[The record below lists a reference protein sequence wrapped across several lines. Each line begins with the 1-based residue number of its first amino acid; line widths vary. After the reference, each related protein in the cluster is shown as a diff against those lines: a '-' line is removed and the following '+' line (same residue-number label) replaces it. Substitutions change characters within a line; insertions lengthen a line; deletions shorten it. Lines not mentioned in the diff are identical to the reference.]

1 MAEINARTLMFN
13 LGREDAIDS
22 TTLAKIARYAERKQ
36 LAYKLTDEG
45 VLLLDGR
52 GKKIHLRNGV
62 VTLRNALG
70 LHALPERCHAN
81 HVLNILDGSDADESE
96 KVRLYNQAL
105 LRYNDMT
112 KARAAKPIPVVVEV
126 KKKEAAATTASVVE
140 PADIVGTLPK
150 TLQMKGRQL
159 LSAVTWNE
167 RGELIHKGVAIRGS
181 NAVDLVHDLL
191 RNRKTPDPVG
201 WQQFANQMRA
211 ANIPMELVGNVT
223 RRLYLQKK
231 RGNYSI
237 GTTGRHRLVTVMERR
252 RSKLHRHYYDPK
264 RVGSYGGVAAL
275 RRVVPAERDV
285 ERWLSTQDAY
295 TLHKPVRR
303 HFKRRCVV
311 VGGPNQQWQADLVD
325 MSRLKAANDGTTFL
339 LTVIDVFSKRAWCIP
354 LKSKSAASLVAA
366 FRRLLN
372 DVNNNRP
379 TTLQTDKGSEF
390 LNRPLQRLLKEY
402 GVHHFATHNEETK
415 ASVVERFNRSLKTR
429 MWRYFT
435 KKQTIRYVDALQD
448 FVRSYN
454 DSYHRSIGMAP
465 SAVNGANQET
475 VWQRLYGHDG
485 GGTPKYRVSDRVRIS
500 KAKRHFEKGYMAN
513 WTEELFTIVDAHRSD
528 PPVYRLV
535 DWHGDSLDGTF
546 YEPELQKVIV
556 SADKTYRVEAELR
569 RRNNGREVLVKWFGY
584 PESFNSWIDART
596 LTSYT

>member
-1 MAEINARTLMFN
+1 MSGRMKKQAVCLQMLIKTKNAKLRKAILEHADSGTRGPEGPGTDEGDRMDLAINRDQRGPEGPAMAEINARALMFN

-22 TTLAKIARYAERKQ
+22 TTSAKIARYAERKQ

-70 LHALPERCHAN
+70 LHALPERCRAIGDN
-81 HVLNILDGSDADESE
+81 RVLNKQQQRTNVVTMLHVRKMALVDPRLLKSLRENPTPLPDAIDTALRDLDAEMTSILDGPDADESE

-126 KKKEAAATTASVVE
+126 KKEAAAKTALVVE

-231 RGNYSI
+231 RG
-237 GTTGRHRLVTVMERR
+237 
-252 RSKLHRHYYDPK
+252 K
-264 RVGSYGGVAAL
+264 RTPQK
-275 RRVVPAERDV
+275 RTPE
-285 ERWLSTQDAY
+285 TQMSEWE
-295 TLHKPVRR
+295 TL
-303 HFKRRCVV
+303 
-311 VGGPNQQWQADLVD
+311 
-325 MSRLKAANDGTTFL
+325 
-339 LTVIDVFSKRAWCIP
+339 
-354 LKSKSAASLVAA
+354 
-366 FRRLLN
+366 
-372 DVNNNRP
+372 
-379 TTLQTDKGSEF
+379 
-390 LNRPLQRLLKEY
+390 
-402 GVHHFATHNEETK
+402 
-415 ASVVERFNRSLKTR
+415 
-429 MWRYFT
+429 
-435 KKQTIRYVDALQD
+435 
-448 FVRSYN
+448 
-454 DSYHRSIGMAP
+454 
-465 SAVNGANQET
+465 
-475 VWQRLYGHDG
+475 
-485 GGTPKYRVSDRVRIS
+485 
-500 KAKRHFEKGYMAN
+500 
-513 WTEELFTIVDAHRSD
+513 
-528 PPVYRLV
+528 
-535 DWHGDSLDGTF
+535 
-546 YEPELQKVIV
+546 
-556 SADKTYRVEAELR
+556 
-569 RRNNGREVLVKWFGY
+569 
-584 PESFNSWIDART
+584 
-596 LTSYT
+596 

>member
-1 MAEINARTLMFN
+1 MRAQHPARERENDAAREDATAEVSDQITTDSTQEREREAETSTSTTDRWILTGVASSIGGLCRHTVATSTVCVTKGTRGPGDRRWRRDQGTGEGDRRDLAINRDQRGPEGPAMAEINARALMFN

-22 TTLAKIARYAERKQ
+22 TTSAKIARYAERKQ

-70 LHALPERCHAN
+70 LHALPERIGDN
-81 HVLNILDGSDADESE
+81 RVLNKQQQHTNVVTMLHVRKMALVDPRLLKSLRENPTPLPDAIDTALRDLDAEMTSILDGSDADESE

-126 KKKEAAATTASVVE
+126 KKEAAATTMPTTASVVE

-231 RGNYSI
+231 RG
-237 GTTGRHRLVTVMERR
+237 
-252 RSKLHRHYYDPK
+252 K
-264 RVGSYGGVAAL
+264 RTPQK
-275 RRVVPAERDV
+275 RTPET
-285 ERWLSTQDAY
+285 EWE
-295 TLHKPVRR
+295 TL
-303 HFKRRCVV
+303 
-311 VGGPNQQWQADLVD
+311 
-325 MSRLKAANDGTTFL
+325 
-339 LTVIDVFSKRAWCIP
+339 
-354 LKSKSAASLVAA
+354 
-366 FRRLLN
+366 
-372 DVNNNRP
+372 
-379 TTLQTDKGSEF
+379 
-390 LNRPLQRLLKEY
+390 
-402 GVHHFATHNEETK
+402 
-415 ASVVERFNRSLKTR
+415 
-429 MWRYFT
+429 
-435 KKQTIRYVDALQD
+435 
-448 FVRSYN
+448 
-454 DSYHRSIGMAP
+454 
-465 SAVNGANQET
+465 
-475 VWQRLYGHDG
+475 
-485 GGTPKYRVSDRVRIS
+485 
-500 KAKRHFEKGYMAN
+500 
-513 WTEELFTIVDAHRSD
+513 
-528 PPVYRLV
+528 
-535 DWHGDSLDGTF
+535 
-546 YEPELQKVIV
+546 
-556 SADKTYRVEAELR
+556 
-569 RRNNGREVLVKWFGY
+569 
-584 PESFNSWIDART
+584 
-596 LTSYT
+596 